1 MARNSL
7 GDFYNPGKL
16 LPSNTR
22 KEIINLFNAGLG
34 LSDIPQNTTVP
45 KGAVHKI
52 VQHYSVHATTQ
63 PFSCGGKDP

>member
-1 MARNSL
+1 MQGMS
-7 GDFYNPGKL
+7 KH
-16 LPSNTR
+16 LPSNAQN
-22 KEIINLFNAGLG
+22 KIVNLFNAELG
-34 LSDIPQNTTVP
+34 LSDIPRNTRVP